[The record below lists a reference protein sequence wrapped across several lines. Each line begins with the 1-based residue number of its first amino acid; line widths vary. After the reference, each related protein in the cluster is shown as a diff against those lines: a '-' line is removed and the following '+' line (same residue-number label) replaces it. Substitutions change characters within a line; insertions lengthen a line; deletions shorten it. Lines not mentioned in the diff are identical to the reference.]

1 MSDPQPPEET
11 MLAHADR
18 VIEFIQT
25 FCTLGGSYL
34 GQPFTILPYQ
44 RDILEQVYA
53 TDDVV

>member
-1 MSDPQPPEET
+1 MPAQ
-11 MLAHADR
+11 ADR